1 MERKPNT
8 SEEIDLLYFFR
19 PVSNAL
25 KKLFAFIR
33 NYIRLLAHN
42 IFLFGAILV
51 LGAIGGYCLRYF
63 IPPAY
68 MTNGIFISKMLPARY
83 CTTLISNL
91 NELRKP
97 GNIPLLANELKISTD
112 AAWQIQGI
120 IADASPKDTFALE
133 KRDSSMSLFKI
144 TLIMH
149 DMKHIGEIQR
159 GLIGYLENNPYIRAR
174 KDARKKNIEV
184 QIRELDIK
192 LKSLDSL
199 RRIVTSS
206 VIPRSQGQGIIL
218 GEPINPVSVYQAEV
232 AYLRERLNMEERLST
247 MDNIEIL
254 QPFFKL
260 NEYNFP
266 DYDKKM
272 KYAFAAS
279 FLFALAVI
287 PLIGRR
293 PRKISNVE

>member
-25 KKLFAFIR
+25 KKVVAFIR
-33 NYIRLLAHN
+33 NYIRLLTHN

-63 IPPAY
+63 IPPAFV
-68 MTNGIFISKMLPARY
+68 TNGIFISKMLPARY

-97 GNIPLLANELKISTD
+97 GNIPILANELKISTD

-120 IADASPKDTFALE
+120 IADASPRDTFALE
-133 KRDSSMSLFKI
+133 KKDSSMSLFKV

-149 DMKHIGEIQR
+149 DMKHIEEIQR
-159 GLIGYLENNPYIRAR
+159 GLVGYLENNEYIRAR
-174 KDARKKNIEV
+174 KDARKKNIET

-192 LKSLDSL
+192 LKSLDSV
-199 RRIVTSS
+199 RQIVTNS
-206 VIPRSQGQGIIL
+206 VTPRSQGQGIIL

-232 AYLRERLNMEERLST
+232 AYLRERLNLEEKLT
-247 MDNIEIL
+247 TIDNIEVL
-254 QPFFKL
+254 QPFFRL
-260 NEYNFP
+260 NEHNYP

-279 FLFALAVI
+279 VLFALLVVL
-287 PLIGRR
+287 LIGRR
-293 PRKISNVE
+293 PKKV